1 MCDGR
6 LDCASGEDE
15 EHCVKDFPD
24 KPGVAGEFRDRRAG
38 TAGELGSVV
47 ASDHMFVS
55 FQSCWKRSQE
65 QDHGTSTYRSQHC
78 DRTHIQKGLIHG
90 TEETGK

>member
-24 KPGVAGEFRDRRAG
+24 KPGVAGESRDRRAG

-47 ASDHMFVS
+47 ASDHVCQFLVLLEKVPGAGS
-55 FQSCWKRSQE
+55 W
-65 QDHGTSTYRSQHC
+65 HVY
-78 DRTHIQKGLIHG
+78 L
-90 TEETGK
+90 